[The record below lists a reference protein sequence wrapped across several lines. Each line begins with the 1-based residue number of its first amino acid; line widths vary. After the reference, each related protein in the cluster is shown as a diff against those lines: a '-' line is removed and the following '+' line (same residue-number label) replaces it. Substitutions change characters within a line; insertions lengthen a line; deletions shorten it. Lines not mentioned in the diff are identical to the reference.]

1 MEKINPWEGYIMNL
15 YALLIVD
22 WYLGLSTE
30 TMLLINWICVAIF
43 LGMAIF
49 FAVLWIRSE
58 KKLAKHGESKLFQVN
73 KKPKDKDK

>member
-1 MEKINPWEGYIMNL
+1 MDL
-15 YALLIVD
+15 TSLLIVD

-30 TMLLINWICVAIF
+30 IMLLINWICVAIF
-43 LGMAIF
+43 LGLAIF

-73 KKPKDKDK
+73 PKPKDKNEKK

>member
-1 MEKINPWEGYIMNL
+1 MYMNL
-15 YALLIVD
+15 TSLLIVD
-22 WYLGLSTE
+22 WYLSLGTE
-30 TMLLINWICVAIF
+30 MMLLINWICVAIF